1 VRAPPFVPVVRMAA
15 LRRDG
20 FASVRP
26 ADGARAAKMTTV
38 AFGMEP
44 VSLSVCGAGGRQG

>member
-1 VRAPPFVPVVRMAA
+1 
-15 LRRDG
+15 
-20 FASVRP
+20 VRP

-44 VSLSVCGAGGRQG
+44 VSLSVSAGPAGAG